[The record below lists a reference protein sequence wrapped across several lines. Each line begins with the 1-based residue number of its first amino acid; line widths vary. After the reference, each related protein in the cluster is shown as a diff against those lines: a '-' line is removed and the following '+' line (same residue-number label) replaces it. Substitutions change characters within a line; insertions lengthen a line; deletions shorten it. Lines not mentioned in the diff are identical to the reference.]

1 MKKIVSLIPLG
12 EDLIEKIKARTKGF
26 ELVVYPHKDYRSEDL
41 ADAEIILGWSSK
53 VKEALNIEDNQ
64 IKWIQIWYAGVDR
77 MPLEFLEQKNVL
89 LTNASGAN
97 APSIA
102 QQVMGMLLCDVRS
115 LDENLLNQRESN
127 WDIPKRLT
135 EVTGKNMLIL
145 GTGNIAKAICKYAT
159 AFDMNI
165 YGVNR
170 TDRQVDGFKEVYDFN
185 RLKKVLQ
192 NFDYVVNTLPLTDET
207 EGMVGKTVFD
217 SMRKDAYYVSVG
229 RGCTTVEGELIDAL
243 DNDKIAGA
251 FLDVFAVEPLPAES
265 PLWKHS
271 KVMLSPHTSGITDY
285 YNERIINSF
294 LRNFEC
300 YKDGK
305 DIEENLVDYKRQ
317 Y

>member
-1 MKKIVSLIPLG
+1 MKCG
-12 EDLIEKIKARTKGF
+12 EEIRFLAFANDVEFLDQENYISVVALIESW
-26 ELVVYPHKDYRSEDL
+26 EE
-41 ADAEIILGWSSK
+41 ILG
-53 VKEALNIEDNQ
+53 IEINDTDLTRFLT
-64 IKWIQIWYAGVDR
+64 VVFS
-77 MPLEFLEQKNVL
+77 EFE
-89 LTNASGAN
+89 
-97 APSIA
+97 
-102 QQVMGMLLCDVRS
+102 
-115 LDENLLNQRESN
+115 
-127 WDIPKRLT
+127 
-135 EVTGKNMLIL
+135 
-145 GTGNIAKAICKYAT
+145 
-159 AFDMNI
+159 
-165 YGVNR
+165 
-170 TDRQVDGFKEVYDFN
+170 KEVYDFN
-185 RLKKVLQ
+185 RLKKVLK

-229 RGCTTVEGELIDAL
+229 RGGTTVEGELIDAL

-300 YKDGK
+300 YRDGK